1 MTQVLN
7 LTEDEIAHFISLF
20 QDFMQHAEVEELNYI
35 RREASRQYQK
45 SYYLH
50 KATELGITLDYYIA
64 EFT

>member
-1 MTQVLN
+1 
-7 LTEDEIAHFISLF
+7 
-20 QDFMQHAEVEELNYI
+20 MQHAEVEELNYI
-35 RREASRQYQK
+35 RREAHRQYQK

>member
-1 MTQVLN
+1 MTD
-7 LTEDEIAHFISLF
+7 DEIANLISLF
-20 QDFMQHAEVEELNYI
+20 QEFMQRAEVEELNYI
-35 RREASRQYQK
+35 RREAHRLYQK

>member
-1 MTQVLN
+1 MTD
-7 LTEDEIAHFISLF
+7 DEIAHFISLF
-20 QDFMQHAEVEELNYI
+20 QDFMQRAEVEELNYI
-35 RREASRQYQK
+35 RREAHRQYQK

>member
-1 MTQVLN
+1 MTD
-7 LTEDEIAHFISLF
+7 DEIVHFISLF
-20 QDFMQHAEVEELNYI
+20 QDFMQRAEVEELNYI

>member
-1 MTQVLN
+1 MTD
-7 LTEDEIAHFISLF
+7 DEIAQFISLF
-20 QDFMQHAEVEELNYI
+20 QDYMVHAEVEELNYI
-35 RREASRQYQK
+35 RREAHRQYTK

>member
-1 MTQVLN
+1 MTD
-7 LTEDEIAHFISLF
+7 DEIAHFISLF
-20 QDFMQHAEVEELNYI
+20 QDFMCHAEVEELNYI
-35 RREASRQYQK
+35 RREANRQYQK

>member
-1 MTQVLN
+1 MTD
-7 LTEDEIAHFISLF
+7 DEITHFISLF
-20 QDFMQHAEVEELNYI
+20 QDFMQRAEVEELNYI